1 MPDMVSTLVFNVCCA
16 LVVALIGVITKS
28 LLPYLKAKK
37 EEATTAIRKTR
48 WAWAADIVDAVV
60 RAVEQTADEYMHGE
74 VKKDAATR
82 LITDFFHQ
90 NGIELTTEQIS
101 TLIETAVQEL
111 NSNMIQ
117 VTDYTNTESI
127 GFDTGEV
134 PADAEGD

>member
-82 LITDFFHQ
+82 LIMDFFHQ
-90 NGIELTTEQIS
+90 NGIDLTTEQIS

-111 NSNMIQ
+111 NANTIE
-117 VTDYTNTESI
+117 VTDYNTEAI

-134 PADAEGD
+134 PADDKGD

>member
-1 MPDMVSTLVFNVCCA
+1 MPDFASTLVFNVCCA
-16 LVVALIGVITKS
+16 LVVALIGVITKN

-82 LITDFFHQ
+82 LIMDFFHQ

-111 NSNMIQ
+111 NANTIEA
-117 VTDYTNTESI
+117 TDYTNTEAS
-127 GFDTGEV
+127 E
-134 PADAEGD
+134 

>member
-82 LITDFFHQ
+82 LIMDFFHQ
-90 NGIELTTEQIS
+90 NGIDLTTEQIS
-101 TLIETAVQEL
+101 TLIETAVQGL
-111 NSNMIQ
+111 NANTIE
-117 VTDYTNTESI
+117 VTDYNTEAI

-134 PADAEGD
+134 PADDKGD

>member
-82 LITDFFHQ
+82 LIMDFFHQ

-111 NSNMIQ
+111 NANTIE
-117 VTDYTNTESI
+117 VTDYNTEAI